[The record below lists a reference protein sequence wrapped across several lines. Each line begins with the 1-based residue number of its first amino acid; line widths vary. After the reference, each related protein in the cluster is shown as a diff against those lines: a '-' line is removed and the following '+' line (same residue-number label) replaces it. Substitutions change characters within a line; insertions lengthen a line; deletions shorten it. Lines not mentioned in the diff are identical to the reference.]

1 MSHETRAGS
10 RGGAAGSEE
19 ITKFSG
25 FGSHKLPQAEN
36 QIASRNPR
44 LRHLAGRIHTLGP
57 GPLAEML
64 IELSAGKPLMPTLE
78 AYSRLYPLGEF
89 IAAFGGDRLP
99 QPRIVAAGGGRR

>member
-1 MSHETRAGS
+1 MTHETRAGP

-44 LRHLAGRIHTLGP
+44 LRHLAGRP

-89 IAAFGGDRLP
+89 IAAFGGDRLL

>member
-1 MSHETRAGS
+1 MIATACRQRPLACPPRGS
-10 RGGAAGSEE
+10 
-19 ITKFSG
+19 I
-25 FGSHKLPQAEN
+25 
-36 QIASRNPR
+36 
-44 LRHLAGRIHTLGP
+44 AGRIHTLGP

-99 QPRIVAAGGGRR
+99 QPPIVATGGGGR

>member
-1 MSHETRAGS
+1 MRPGEADMLV
-10 RGGAAGSEE
+10 RGLKAARQ
-19 ITKFSG
+19 TLF
-25 FGSHKLPQAEN
+25 KLQ
-36 QIASRNPR
+36 SWRDR
-44 LRHLAGRIHTLGP
+44 LPTEAISVPALRLMHLAGRTHTLGP

>member
-1 MSHETRAGS
+1 MSHETRAGP
-10 RGGAAGSEE
+10 RGGAAGSQE

-64 IELSAGKPLMPTLE
+64 IGLSAGKPLMPTLE
-78 AYSRLYPLGEF
+78 A
-89 IAAFGGDRLP
+89 
-99 QPRIVAAGGGRR
+99 